1 MGTAEKNGEDLY
13 GRMIAI
19 IGHKFDKSDP
29 TVGKYVYFNVMWEK
43 KFTRLE
49 FSKLVTI
56 DLAAKY
62 VRRKNNEVL
71 SKMYLE
77 QKIAH
82 KVLGYYYDDKTVKWV
97 KTTDN
102 LCQDSLAKYAEDCS
116 EDNYIEVYDFVSG
129 NNNC

>member
-62 VRRKNNEVL
+62 VWRKNNEIL
-71 SKMYLE
+71 SKIYLE
-77 QKIAH
+77 QKIAR
-82 KVLGYYYDDKTVKWV
+82 KVLGYYYDD
-97 KTTDN
+97 N
-102 LCQDSLAKYAEDCS
+102 SQM
-116 EDNYIEVYDFVSG
+116 G
-129 NNNC
+129 